1 MTGRLPPRGYIAIC
15 DVSGKRGYGNRRSA
29 RKARRQ
35 MLQIEGEKA
44 SQWDIYLCQ
53 HCEMLHIGH
62 HNKYAR

>member
-1 MTGRLPPRGYIAIC
+1 
-15 DVSGKRGYGNRRSA
+15 
-29 RKARRQ
+29 